1 MSRVQA
7 PLPDLQRCQLDPEYL
22 SDKSAPPDDPS
33 EPKSPA
39 EPRIAAIAS
48 EFNDDVACALR
59 NMATAVRHSRTT
71 LIPEHEEAALPARAR
86 AVLDRFAVADAL
98 ALYYRNQTRN
108 TFVGL
113 LVAAFFA
120 MLLFELFAHVVPE
133 FFPPG
138 APQRLVIWL
147 YPVFWVAAWFLWFHA
162 HRRKYQR
169 KFHDYRALTE
179 GLRVQLFWNLLGLPE
194 AVEDYYLRKQQGE
207 LDWIRRALRW
217 WRRRD
222 EKAIENPPAS
232 AGQLTAHKALVRRCW
247 VQDQFHY
254 FAEVARPREERN
266 ALRYK
271 RWGALLFWA
280 SMLLALGIGAWELFD
295 VIQASG
301 AAAAPSEV
309 HASLPHG
316 EIALIV
322 AIGMLLVGAAVLV
335 AYGEKMA
342 FSEHTRQYGATSLLF
357 RQADSALT
365 DGPLTPAEVDLF
377 RNLGR
382 EVLQENGDWLLLH
395 RDRPL
400 EMIVP

>member
-1 MSRVQA
+1 
-7 PLPDLQRCQLDPEYL
+7 
-22 SDKSAPPDDPS
+22 
-33 EPKSPA
+33 
-39 EPRIAAIAS
+39 
-48 EFNDDVACALR
+48 
-59 NMATAVRHSRTT
+59 
-71 LIPEHEEAALPARAR
+71 
-86 AVLDRFAVADAL
+86 
-98 ALYYRNQTRN
+98 
-108 TFVGL
+108 VGL
-113 LVAAFFA
+113 LVAAFLA
-120 MLLFELFAHVVPE
+120 MLVFELFAHVVAE
-133 FFPPG
+133 FFPAG
-138 APQRLVIWL
+138 ARPRLVFWL
-147 YPVFWVAAWFLWFHA
+147 YPIIWVAAWFLWFHA
-162 HRRKYQR
+162 HRRKDQR

-194 AVEDYYLRKQQGE
+194 AVEDYYLHKQQGE
-207 LDWIRRALRW
+207 LDWICGALRW

-222 EKAIENPPAS
+222 EEAIEDLPPS

-254 FAEVARPREERN
+254 FAEAARPREERN
-266 ALRYK
+266 ALRFK

-301 AAAAPSEV
+301 SAAAPSEV
-309 HASLPHG
+309 PASLPHG
-316 EIALIV
+316 EIALLV

-357 RQADSALT
+357 RQADAALT

>member
-1 MSRVQA
+1 M
-7 PLPDLQRCQLDPEYL
+7 
-22 SDKSAPPDDPS
+22 
-33 EPKSPA
+33 
-39 EPRIAAIAS
+39 
-48 EFNDDVACALR
+48 
-59 NMATAVRHSRTT
+59 
-71 LIPEHEEAALPARAR
+71 
-86 AVLDRFAVADAL
+86 L
-98 ALYYRNQTRN
+98 A
-108 TFVGL
+108 
-113 LVAAFFA
+113 
-120 MLLFELFAHVVPE
+120 FELFAHVVPE
-133 FFPPG
+133 FFPVG
-138 APQRLVIWL
+138 ARPRLVIWL

-162 HRRKYQR
+162 HQRKYQK
-169 KFHDYRALTE
+169 KFHDYRALAE

-194 AVEDYYLRKQQGE
+194 AVEDYYLRKQHGE

-222 EKAIENPPAS
+222 EKALEDSPS
-232 AGQLTAHKALVRRCW
+232 AGQLTSHKALVRRCW

-254 FAEVARPREERN
+254 FAEVARPREERS
-266 ALRYK
+266 AIRFK

-280 SMLLALGIGAWELFD
+280 SMLLALGIGAWELLD

-301 AAAAPSEV
+301 GAAAPSEV
-309 HASLPHG
+309 PAGLPHG

-322 AIGMLLVGAAVLV
+322 AISMFLVGAAVLV

-365 DGPLTPAEVDLF
+365 DGPLTPAEVDIF

-400 EMIVP
+400 EVIVP